1 MKIKNLKLRLHWRLK
16 VKREKS
22 VRLTRRKIYIIPTKQ
37 GFLFTFVLLVMLL
50 GAMNYNNSMAYMLTF
65 LLGSV
70 GLVSILHTHRMLL
83 DLKIEVGKVA
93 PVFAGDP
100 ARFQILINNH
110 GYSPRHA
117 LVWQLKPLKNKNFQS
132 SSIIT
137 IDVPANQTIAV
148 TLSMP
153 TEKRGRIFLER
164 VMVYS
169 RFPLGLFHAW
179 AYLDLDASVIVYP
192 APMGN
197 EELPQGLLENQGQ
210 NTAFAGSGDDFIGY
224 REYQL
229 GDSPQ
234 HIDWKAVARE
244 KGWLIKQFG
253 GADISQIWLTWNDV
267 NHLELELALSQLCLW
282 VVRADN
288 QAAHY
293 GLKIGD
299 HIFKPTVGG
308 QHREQCLTALALF
321 QSY

>member
-1 MKIKNLKLRLHWRLK
+1 MKMLNWRLK

-22 VRLTRRKIYIIPTKQ
+22 ICLTRKKIYIIPTQQ
-37 GFLFTFVLLVMLL
+37 GFLFAFILLVMLL
-50 GAMNYNNSMAYMLTF
+50 GAINYNNSMAYMLTF

-83 DLKIEVGKVA
+83 GLKVEVGKVA
-93 PVFAGDP
+93 PVFAGDS
-100 ARFQILINNH
+100 ARFQILINNY
-110 GYSPRHA
+110 GYSTRQA
-117 LVWQLKPLKNKNFQS
+117 LVFQIKPLKNKTFQS
-132 SSIIT
+132 DSVT
-137 IDVPANQTIAV
+137 IDVPSNQRTAV

-153 TEKRGRIFLER
+153 TVKRGRIFLER

-179 AYLDLDASVIVYP
+179 AYLDLDASLVVYP
-192 APMGN
+192 RPVGN
-197 EELPQGLLENQGQ
+197 EELPKGAFENQGQ
-210 NTAFAGSGDDFIGY
+210 NTALIGSGDDFIGY

-253 GADISQIWLTWNDV
+253 GADISQVWLTWNDV
-267 NHLELELALSQLCLW
+267 NNLELEVALSQLCLW

-288 QAAHY
+288 QAIHY
-293 GLKIGD
+293 GLKIGN
-299 HIFKPTVGG
+299 HTFQPATGG
-308 QHREQCLTALALF
+308 QHREQCLKTLALF
-321 QSY
+321 